1 MLFAV
6 IITTLQMSEPA
17 ETHWTVSTLTTLSFI
32 QLYFFYYLSVL
43 VRARQKPPSRW
54 EGWFRTILEV
64 SAPTL
69 IVFVQAQSNP
79 ESALLNTPMLVFM
92 LGIFTS
98 VLRMRPWL
106 ALFAGFLAGAEWL
119 SMYIILGGIEME
131 SPHLSPVI
139 AVQHAVS
146 MAFAGLLAMQLAS
159 SIYRLCKHVSS
170 ATIERE
176 NVRRA
181 FGAYVAEPVVERV
194 LSGELVLRT
203 ERRPIS
209 VLFVDIRGFT
219 TFAQMNDPDTILE
232 KLNLALDSF
241 AVEVEKRGGIVNKF
255 LGDGL
260 MAIFGAPVVDEHHA
274 RNAYETGIAMV
285 IAAQRLV
292 QDGSYPELRIG
303 VGVHC
308 GEVVVGDI
316 GGRGHREYTAIGD
329 VVNVAARIE
338 AMTKTLNV
346 EMLVSEAVR
355 SSAQVD
361 NIDQSFEG
369 VTLRGRTVPVMLHAP
384 HFTQAPMAALSGK

>member
-1 MLFAV
+1 MLFAA

-43 VRARQKPPSRW
+43 VRARRKAPSRW

-64 SAPTL
+64 SAPAL
-69 IVFVQAQSNP
+69 FVFVQAQSNA

-119 SMYIILGGIEME
+119 SMYIILGGVEME
-131 SPHLSPVI
+131 APHLSPVI

-241 AVEVEKRGGIVNKF
+241 AVEVERRGGIVNKF

-260 MAIFGAPVVDEHHA
+260 MAIFGAPVVDEDHA

-285 IAAQRLV
+285 IAAQKLV

-303 VGVHC
+303 VGIHC

-355 SSAQVD
+355 SSAQVN

>member
-1 MLFAV
+1 
-6 IITTLQMSEPA
+6 
-17 ETHWTVSTLTTLSFI
+17 
-32 QLYFFYYLSVL
+32 
-43 VRARQKPPSRW
+43 
-54 EGWFRTILEV
+54 
-64 SAPTL
+64 
-69 IVFVQAQSNP
+69 
-79 ESALLNTPMLVFM
+79 
-92 LGIFTS
+92 
-98 VLRMRPWL
+98 
-106 ALFAGFLAGAEWL
+106 
-119 SMYIILGGIEME
+119 
-131 SPHLSPVI
+131 
-139 AVQHAVS
+139 
-146 MAFAGLLAMQLAS
+146 
-159 SIYRLCKHVSS
+159 
-170 ATIERE
+170 
-176 NVRRA
+176 
-181 FGAYVAEPVVERV
+181 VAEPVVERV

-384 HFTQAPMAALSGK
+384 HFAQAPVAALSGK